1 MRVKPVRVYL
11 PADEREAA
19 EMFAAEQNRSVSN
32 LLRHA
37 LSGGITGGQV
47 IVRSVYTERPCR
59 GRRGGSREVHPGAM
73 GRADEGREVASRK
86 HDEIPT

>member
-37 LSGGITGGQV
+37 LSGYM
-47 IVRSVYTERPCR
+47 VRYHRRPGNRALRVHGEALQGTER
-59 GRRGGSREVHPGAM
+59 REP
-73 GRADEGREVASRK
+73 
-86 HDEIPT
+86 